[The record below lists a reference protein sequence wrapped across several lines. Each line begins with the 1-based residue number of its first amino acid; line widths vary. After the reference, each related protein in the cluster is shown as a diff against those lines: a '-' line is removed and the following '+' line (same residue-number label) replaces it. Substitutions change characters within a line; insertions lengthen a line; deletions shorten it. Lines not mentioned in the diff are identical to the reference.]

1 MSHDKDKIDKI
12 QISQDTREFIIDKL
26 VEPYYKD
33 MIKTTI
39 SGKKLWRNIGI
50 SLETASK
57 VMVALGGIFSFS
69 AGVYSNETLS
79 FVSGSI
85 SCMSLALLQIASFSY
100 KENKKQGDELN
111 ILLKKL
117 NLDTIPSMPRSEDQ
131 SAMFQSR
138 EIAYRT
144 PYRGSIVRQNSFP
157 DRSIMRNQSP
167 YPNNTQQH
175 VTFVDTETQN
185 HDIINISRHDL
196 IELEEHIERQEEKI
210 RNMNKELL
218 ISKNDIEK
226 EQFML

>member
-1 MSHDKDKIDKI
+1 MSHDKDKIE
-12 QISQDTREFIIDKL
+12 ISHNTREFIVDKL

-33 MIKTTI
+33 MVKTTI
-39 SGKKLWRNIGI
+39 SGKKMWRNIGI

-69 AGVYSNETLS
+69 AGVYSSETLS

-131 SAMFQSR
+131 SAMSQSR
-138 EIAYRT
+138 ESAYRA
-144 PYRGSIVRQNSFP
+144 PYKGSIVRQQSFTGP
-157 DRSIMRNQSP
+157 SNFTDSP
-167 YPNNTQQH
+167 ISKSQQH
-175 VTFVDTETQN
+175 VTFADIEPQSD
-185 HDIINISRHDL
+185 DIINISRNDL
-196 IELEEHIERQEEKI
+196 LELEEHIRQQEEKI
-210 RNMNKELL
+210 IAMNKELL

-226 EQFML
+226 ESYML